1 MSELGD
7 HEAIEP
13 PADIMMARLDGILDD
28 FASAVADAS
37 TVSHAVR
44 IDRIARSEKLRA
56 VNAAVQAAESIR
68 FAQS

>member
-1 MSELGD
+1 
-7 HEAIEP
+7 
-13 PADIMMARLDGILDD
+13 MARLDGILDD

>member
-1 MSELGD
+1 V
-7 HEAIEP
+7 
-13 PADIMMARLDGILDD
+13 ARLDGILDD